1 MKILLKSV
9 LISDASSSFFGKTK
23 DILIEDGVYLKIEDS
38 ISDADAQIIQ
48 HNRLQISQ
56 GWVDLKADFCD
67 PGFEQKETIESGLNA
82 AAAGGYTHVFVTP
95 NTHPAVDG
103 KSQIDYLIK
112 NSEFHT
118 TQLHPIGCVT
128 EKREG
133 QNLAEMYDMFQA
145 GAKVFSDDQKS
156 LNGGI
161 LYRALLYAKNF
172 GGKII
177 TFSRDES
184 LASNGMVNEGIAST
198 KTGLKADPSI
208 SEIIQLERNIRLLEY
223 TGGRLHVSG
232 LSTAEGVEIVKK
244 AKAKGLDIS
253 ADVHIMNLLFN
264 ELELLEFD
272 TNYKVLPVLRTEN
285 DRLAL
290 IEGVLAG
297 VIDTVVSDHRPLDIE
312 EKDLEFDHA
321 GFGTIS
327 LQTVFSAINSSF
339 GENIQE
345 FVNSLSIKARHVIG
359 LELSPIEVNFNV
371 DATLFDTSTS
381 WVFTKETNLSKSQNS
396 PFFEKQFTGKVH
408 GIIHNNKFTYVDQ

>member
-95 NTHPAVDG
+95 NTHPVVDG

-297 VIDTVVSDHRPLDIE
+297 VIDTVVSDHRPLDVE

-359 LELSPIEVNFNV
+359 LELSPIEVNFTV

>member
-23 DILIEDGVYLKIEDS
+23 DILIENGIYLKIEDS
-38 ISDADAQIIQ
+38 ILDEEAQIIQ
-48 HNRLQISQ
+48 HNGLQISQ

-67 PGFEQKETIESGLNA
+67 PGLEQKETIESGLNA

-95 NTHPAVDG
+95 NTHPEVDG
-103 KSQIDYLIK
+103 KSQIDYLLK

-118 TQLHPIGCVT
+118 AQLHPIGCVT

-145 GAKVFSDDQKS
+145 GANVFSDDQKV
-156 LNGGI
+156 LNAGI
-161 LYRALLYAKNF
+161 LYRALLYSKNF

-177 TFSRDES
+177 AFSRDES

-223 TGGRLHVSG
+223 TSGRLHVTG
-232 LSTAEGVEIVKK
+232 ISTAEGVEIVKR
-244 AKAKGLDIS
+244 AKAKGLEIT
-253 ADVHIMNLLFN
+253 ADVHVMNLLFN
-264 ELELLEFD
+264 ELELLDFD

-290 IEGVLAG
+290 IDGVLKG
-297 VIDTVVSDHRPLDIE
+297 IIDTVVSDHRPLDIE

-321 GFGTIS
+321 GFGTIALQS
-327 LQTVFSAINSSF
+327 LFASINTTF
-339 GENIQE
+339 GENIQQFINALAIKSRQVFGLDLTPVE
-345 FVNSLSIKARHVIG
+345 VNSA
-359 LELSPIEVNFNV
+359 V
-371 DATLFDTSTS
+371 DATLFDTITP
-381 WVFTKETNLSKSQNS
+381 WVFTKEINLSKSINS
-396 PFFEKQFTGKVH
+396 PFIGKEMVGKVH
-408 GIIHNNKFTYVDQ
+408 GVLNKDKFTYIDQ

>member
-48 HNRLQISQ
+48 HNGLQISQ

-95 NTHPAVDG
+95 NTHPVVDG

-172 GGKII
+172 GGKIT
-177 TFSRDES
+177 TFSRDEL

-297 VIDTVVSDHRPLDIE
+297 VIDTVVSDHRPLDVE

-359 LELSPIEVNFNV
+359 LELSPIEVNFTV

>member
-48 HNRLQISQ
+48 HNGLQISQ

-133 QNLAEMYDMFQA
+133 QNLAEMFDMFQA

-297 VIDTVVSDHRPLDIE
+297 VIDTVVSDHRPLDVE
-312 EKDLEFDHA
+312 EKDLEFAHA

-359 LELSPIEVNFNV
+359 LELSPIEVNFAV

>member
-38 ISDADAQIIQ
+38 ISDAAAQIIQ
-48 HNRLQISQ
+48 HNGLQISQ

-95 NTHPAVDG
+95 NTHPVVDG

-297 VIDTVVSDHRPLDIE
+297 VIDTVVSDHRPLDVE

-345 FVNSLSIKARHVIG
+345 FVNSLSIKARQIIG
-359 LELSPIEVNFNV
+359 LELSPIEVDFTV

>member
-48 HNRLQISQ
+48 HNGLQISQ

-82 AAAGGYTHVFVTP
+82 SAAGGYTHVFVTP
-95 NTHPAVDG
+95 NTHPVVDG

-133 QNLAEMYDMFQA
+133 QNLAEMFDMFQA

-223 TGGRLHVSG
+223 TGGRLHISG

-297 VIDTVVSDHRPLDIE
+297 VIDTVVSDHRPLDVE

-359 LELSPIEVNFNV
+359 LELSPIEVNFAV

>member
-82 AAAGGYTHVFVTP
+82 SAAGGYTHVFVTS
-95 NTHPAVDG
+95 NTHPVVDG

-133 QNLAEMYDMFQA
+133 QNLAEMFDMFQA

-156 LNGGI
+156 LKGGI

-172 GGKII
+172 GGKIFA
-177 TFSRDES
+177 FSRDES

-297 VIDTVVSDHRPLDIE
+297 VIDTVVSDHRPLDVE

-345 FVNSLSIKARHVIG
+345 FVNSLSIKARQIIG
-359 LELSPIEVNFNV
+359 LELSPIEVDFTV

>member
-48 HNRLQISQ
+48 HNGLQISQ

-95 NTHPAVDG
+95 NTHPVVDG

-161 LYRALLYAKNF
+161 LYRALLYSKNF

-297 VIDTVVSDHRPLDIE
+297 VIDTVVSDHRPLDVE

-345 FVNSLSIKARHVIG
+345 FVNSLSIKARQVIG
-359 LELSPIEVNFNV
+359 IELSSIEVNFVV

>member
-23 DILIEDGVYLKIEDS
+23 DILIENGIYLKIEDS
-38 ISDADAQIIQ
+38 ILDEEAQIIQ
-48 HNRLQISQ
+48 HNGLQISQ

-67 PGFEQKETIESGLNA
+67 PGLEQKETIESGLNA

-103 KSQIDYLIK
+103 KSQIDYLLK

-118 TQLHPIGCVT
+118 AQLHPIGCVT

-145 GAKVFSDDQKS
+145 GANVFSDDQKV
-156 LNGGI
+156 LNAGI
-161 LYRALLYAKNF
+161 LYRALLYSKNF

-177 TFSRDES
+177 AFSRDES

-223 TGGRLHVSG
+223 TSGRLHVTG
-232 LSTAEGVEIVKK
+232 ISTAEGVEIVKR
-244 AKAKGLDIS
+244 AKAKGLEIT
-253 ADVHIMNLLFN
+253 ADVHVMNLLFN
-264 ELELLEFD
+264 ELELLDFD

-290 IEGVLAG
+290 IDGVLKG
-297 VIDTVVSDHRPLDIE
+297 IIDTVVSDHRPLDIE

-327 LQTVFSAINSSF
+327 LQSLFASINTTF
-339 GENIQE
+339 GENIQQFINALAIKSRQVFGLDLTPVE
-345 FVNSLSIKARHVIG
+345 VNSA
-359 LELSPIEVNFNV
+359 V
-371 DATLFDTSTS
+371 DATLFDTITP
-381 WVFTKETNLSKSQNS
+381 WVFTKETNLSKSINS
-396 PFFEKQFTGKVH
+396 PFIGKEMVGKVH
-408 GIIHNNKFTYVDQ
+408 GVLNKDKFTYIDQ

>member
-23 DILIEDGVYLKIEDS
+23 DILIENGVYLKIEDS
-38 ISDADAQIIQ
+38 ISDAAAQIIQ
-48 HNRLQISQ
+48 HNGLQISQ

-95 NTHPAVDG
+95 NTHPVVDG

-133 QNLAEMYDMFQA
+133 QNLAEMFDMFQA

-156 LNGGI
+156 LKGGI

-172 GGKII
+172 GGKIFA
-177 TFSRDES
+177 FSRDES

-297 VIDTVVSDHRPLDIE
+297 VIDTVVSDHRPLDVE

-345 FVNSLSIKARHVIG
+345 FVNSLSIKARQIIG
-359 LELSPIEVNFNV
+359 LELSPIEVNFTV

>member
-48 HNRLQISQ
+48 HNGLQISQ

-297 VIDTVVSDHRPLDIE
+297 VIDTVVSDHRPLDVE

-359 LELSPIEVNFNV
+359 LELSPIEVNFAV

>member
-48 HNRLQISQ
+48 HNGLQISQ

-95 NTHPAVDG
+95 NTHPVVDG

-161 LYRALLYAKNF
+161 LYRALLYSKNF

-297 VIDTVVSDHRPLDIE
+297 VIDTVVSDHRPLDLE

-359 LELSPIEVNFNV
+359 LELSPIEVNFAV

>member
-48 HNRLQISQ
+48 HNGLQISQ

-82 AAAGGYTHVFVTP
+82 AAAGGYTHLFVTP

-133 QNLAEMYDMFQA
+133 QNLAEMFDMFQA

-161 LYRALLYAKNF
+161 LYRAILYAKNF

-297 VIDTVVSDHRPLDIE
+297 VIDTVVSDHRPLDVE

-359 LELSPIEVNFNV
+359 LELSPIEVNFAV

>member
-48 HNRLQISQ
+48 HNGLQISQ

-95 NTHPAVDG
+95 NTHPVVDG

-297 VIDTVVSDHRPLDIE
+297 VIDTVVSDHRPLDVE

-359 LELSPIEVNFNV
+359 LELSPIEVNFTV

>member
-9 LISDASSSFFGKTK
+9 LISDASSSYFGKTK
-23 DILIEDGVYLKIEDS
+23 DILIEDGIYLKIEDS
-38 ISDADAQIIQ
+38 IEDSTAQIIQ
-48 HNRLQISQ
+48 HEGMQISQ

-67 PGFEQKETIESGLNA
+67 PGFEQKETIETGLNA
-82 AAAGGYTHVFVTP
+82 AAAGGYTHVFVAS
-95 NTHPAVDG
+95 NTHPPVDG
-103 KSQIDYLIK
+103 KSQIDYLLK

-145 GAKVFSDDQKS
+145 GAKLFSDDQKS
-156 LNGGI
+156 LNAGI
-161 LYRALLYAKNF
+161 LYRALLYSKNF

-177 TFSRDES
+177 VFSRDES

-198 KTGLKADPSI
+198 KTGLKADPFI

-244 AKAKGLDIS
+244 AKINGLDIT
-253 ADVHIMNLLFN
+253 ADVYLMNLLFN
-264 ELELLEFD
+264 ELELVDFD
-272 TNYKVLPVLRTEN
+272 TNYKVLPVLRTER

-290 IEGVLAG
+290 IDGVLG
-297 VIDTVVSDHRPLDIE
+297 GIIDTVVSDHRPLDVE

-321 GFGTIS
+321 GFGIIS
-327 LQTVFSAINSSF
+327 LQTVFAAINSTF

-345 FVNSLSIKARHVIG
+345 FINAFSIKARQITG
-359 LELSPIEVNFNV
+359 IELTPIEVNSTV
-371 DATLFDTSTS
+371 DATLFDTKTQ
-381 WVFTKETNLSKSQNS
+381 WVFTKENNLSKSTNS
-396 PFFEKQFTGKVH
+396 PFFDKQFIGKVH
-408 GIIHNNKFTYVDQ
+408 AVLHKDKFTYVDQ

>member
-95 NTHPAVDG
+95 NTHPVVDG

-297 VIDTVVSDHRPLDIE
+297 VIDTVVSDHRPLDVE

-359 LELSPIEVNFNV
+359 LELSPIEVDFTV

>member
-48 HNRLQISQ
+48 HNGLQISQ

-95 NTHPAVDG
+95 NTHPVVDG

-297 VIDTVVSDHRPLDIE
+297 VIDTVVSDHRPLDVE

-359 LELSPIEVNFNV
+359 LELSPIEVNFAV

>member
-48 HNRLQISQ
+48 HNGLQISQ

-95 NTHPAVDG
+95 NTHPSVDG

-118 TQLHPIGCVT
+118 TQLHPIGCIT

-161 LYRALLYAKNF
+161 LYRALLYSKNF

-297 VIDTVVSDHRPLDIE
+297 VIDTVVSDHRPLDLE

-345 FVNSLSIKARHVIG
+345 FVNSLSIKARQVIG
-359 LELSPIEVNFNV
+359 IELSPIEVNFVV

>member
-48 HNRLQISQ
+48 HNGLQISQ

-133 QNLAEMYDMFQA
+133 QNLAEMFDMFQA

-297 VIDTVVSDHRPLDIE
+297 VIDTVVSDHRPLDVE

-359 LELSPIEVNFNV
+359 LELSPIEVNFAV